1 MPSTHPASKNLI
13 IYTHMKKT
21 NSKIAASVEGYNAP
35 KVRVITVK
43 VEGIICQSTE
53 NGINWFSDDDDDL
66 NCQ

>member
-1 MPSTHPASKNLI
+1 
-13 IYTHMKKT
+13 MKKT

-53 NGINWFSDDDDDL
+53 NGINWFSDDDDEL